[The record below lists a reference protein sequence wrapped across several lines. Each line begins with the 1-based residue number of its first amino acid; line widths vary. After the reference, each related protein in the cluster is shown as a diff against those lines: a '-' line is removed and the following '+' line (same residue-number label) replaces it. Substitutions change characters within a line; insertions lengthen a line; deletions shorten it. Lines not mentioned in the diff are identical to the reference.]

1 MKIKEVVN
9 LKKTSLIVNIVV
21 IIIFV
26 LYLVLSLYID
36 YPKWFKIL
44 VLGVYFV
51 FSVIRTILYVRYSKQ
66 NKK

>member
-1 MKIKEVVN
+1 MK
-9 LKKTSLIVNIVV
+9 KKSLIVNIVV
-21 IIIFV
+21 MIIFV

-66 NKK
+66 DKK

>member
-9 LKKTSLIVNIVV
+9 LKKKSLIVNIVV